1 MYLLYHTSK
10 DKKKQFHKKNNF
22 KLRYSLCFVLTMAA
36 LCKPTQKLKS
46 FICVKKI
53 KTSSS

>member
-22 KLRYSLCFVLTMAA
+22 KLRYSLCFVLTMAILDCIVA
-36 LCKPTQKLKS
+36 DIQTFSKMILS
-46 FICVKKI
+46 GV
-53 KTSSS
+53 